1 MAWIRVRAGV
11 RIRDRVRDRVGVGV
25 RVRVRVRANLLE
37 LLECGAEGGD
47 ELGRQLLDETHR
59 VREEHLVRVRVRVR
73 V

>member
-25 RVRVRVRANLLE
+25 GVGVRANLLE